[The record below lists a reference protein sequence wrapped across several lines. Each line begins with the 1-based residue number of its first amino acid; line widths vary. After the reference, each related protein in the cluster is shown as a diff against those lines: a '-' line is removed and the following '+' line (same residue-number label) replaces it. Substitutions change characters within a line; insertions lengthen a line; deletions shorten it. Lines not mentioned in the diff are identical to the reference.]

1 MKAPKTPEYEFG
13 GPIGATGIVF
23 GLPILMQLLYLGC
36 NGVSGCPAPALL
48 EPKTLTWQK
57 FKEQTPWPK
66 EGIWGFMSWEVT
78 GWLFA
83 YYFLS
88 LMLYRVLPAQEVYGT
103 KLRESGKALKYRF
116 NSFYSSVVQLV
127 ACAVGTYIYG
137 AEFPVWTFMTTNY
150 LQLLTTSTV
159 LTFIVSLYVYIGSF
173 SVKKGNPELRELARG
188 GHTGRIIYDFFIGRE
203 LNPRVTLPIFGEIDI
218 KSWLE
223 MRTALT
229 GWILFNCAFIAQQY
243 RNYGYISDS
252 ILVIASV
259 QAYYVLEGQYSELG
273 LLGMMDITQD
283 GLGFMLTWG
292 NMVWVP
298 FLYSTQCRYLSV
310 YPVHLGPVGVSAI
323 ATVFAIGLYI
333 FRSSNNQKALFRK
346 NPNHPAFTN
355 MTFIQTKRG
364 TKLLTGGWWGMARHI
379 NYFGDWLQSL
389 PFSLPTKFAGY
400 VILPAGSAV
409 AGNEVVK
416 MLDGRLVTPDGA
428 APWGMLFTYFYSAWF
443 GFLLIHRERRDDAAC
458 TEKYGKD
465 WDEYKNKV
473 REAPKVTLWPL
484 QILPDDSA
492 IINAIKSGDAHA
504 AELIIRAKDVSPSA
518 VSIDGKGLLSLIA
531 TEILEVVFHLHF
543 RSVHVD
549 PHERLGPI
557 YSDEERRLAESTFCN
572 LRQLFEFVLA
582 QGIDPA
588 QKSSDGRPGG
598 ASALALKYSIKH
610 EFDVDQDDFE
620 EWVLLEDALND
631 SFKNFFSRRLKVVN
645 YLSSSIENSHDHIL
659 ETEDIEQLNGI
670 VALRFADQQRCTEE
684 ATHANQLFCL
694 LHARQA
700 HGLYVGYKR
709 RNAQLDALDKDPPA
723 YLAEMHIPLANDDFN
738 SVSDSKEMEEIV
750 DHLHVKWNTL
760 NRVIEA
766 RRKHHAHFYSIN
778 HDYGHQAYIDKLVS
792 HRHIVLLAL
801 GRARKRLMA
810 ILYKKEQWYSWVRD
824 AQDDQEANREKE
836 QKKLKQET
844 ALFKR
849 YMKQMEARMD
859 LMRKKEEQ
867 KLQDAFLEEAYRE
880 RMAMNEDADDEA
892 WDPIEDMEDEQRH
905 RYIDL
910 IKHFLWMEVEVDH
923 PAALSSKPAEEPAPA
938 EEAPAST
945 KKLKN
950 KKKNKGKSNA
960 ATNSSPLEELQNL
973 LGQRKLLAMQ
983 ASGKQST
990 EPELKEPD
998 KKNIET
1004 EEEMRKRLSQGV
1016 KKNLDN
1022 ISGMQLVGTLENP
1035 HETWDKTAPMEDD
1048 EIDELIRDIRE
1059 IKLLLFCRLVLL
1071 QASLLPAAL
1080 RATTVQEFLDDTSV
1094 TEADLRDL
1102 CLKVA
1107 EPTLQDIR
1115 DACADF
1121 ARGDKADDKLPVEDD
1136 DDDDDDETMEQLL
1149 QSDERYSHLHTD
1161 DWFKARVIKEV
1172 ESHRARKKVRKSQRQ
1187 RKTKVMIC
1195 GKSIWNHA
1203 SENAMSRD
1211 GWLQFSVMAKDC
1223 DLKHAIQL
1231 CRNWSEFSDL
1241 NLLTLWQYFP
1251 ASNWTS
1257 WGQDRFMQQL
1267 QQLGFFP
1274 YFTDFDADQYSHHH
1288 QIGGRSQGRRQ
1299 HDIVEARNIL
1309 VGNMKRNDP
1318 VTRRFLQYLLM
1329 RRGELLVMVRDGKTG
1344 RVITAPSDE
1353 QLWTYRKKQGLGRA
1367 SKNDW
1372 FNILEVGPG
1381 FMKLTD
1387 VLREW
1392 RFGFDD
1398 YYDVF
1403 IWDFVPG
1410 EPHMNLYNIVVMEL
1424 RNAWRMRTPR
1434 EMYVHMEPLLRSLHR
1449 NAKTMRTRQIKPGEN
1464 LKSLW
1469 DTIADERSEFR
1480 LFDVSNQKVT
1490 MRKDTEIAESPY
1502 MFYNKANDI
1511 EDAILFPDELTSNK
1525 KSVAFREIRNGVAN
1539 IEDGILPSTARHFVK
1554 GLEAINKGRDPMK
1567 AMRMAKHDDQDI
1579 IWGLPKVW
1587 KTALLQAR
1595 GDKLK
1600 KSQRA
1605 LLQRTGLLNAY
1616 KTLSYDRRLQESDP
1630 MEMMERDRAFSFKE
1644 SFHAG
1649 DLEPGYNA
1657 KYNLLQETL
1666 RAMLKTPHVGSTDWI
1681 FFIAEILEWLDLRGD
1696 YDDYVQD
1703 PQYPWPHSFII
1714 QDIVQAFAMIAMF
1727 FPDSDATKLV
1737 TMFINSSQCDEFRKS
1752 GVFDLEERSKVRP
1765 DRRTRTSYKFRDKE
1779 FWKEWKEFYKTDRY
1793 FADVYPMEW
1802 SLTVRPIIAHLY
1814 QAGIIAPAYMQNH
1827 PEVVLG
1833 MATANKEPHRPDKLD
1848 LFINYEDQYGNFP
1861 MEFPPT
1867 FADPSKWPEVIPTA
1881 RSFSEKHSTARFA
1894 LLRLWSAAHYYP
1906 FMVGMF
1912 NRRNTSFLDSRGRSW
1927 EWKFVPK
1934 DMPGSELSAHHT
1946 TGKRLDVLKDKFGD
1960 RVVHRGDLILVM
1972 GEDGD
1977 DLLRYCTAVAFAM
1990 QTKPWLREIDLWK
2003 SFINVDFEFL
2013 LDLDS
2018 FWLD

>member
-36 NGVSGCPAPALL
+36 NNVSGCPAPALL

-88 LMLYRVLPAQEVYGT
+88 LVLYRVLPAQEVYGT

-116 NSFYSSVVQLV
+116 NSFWSSIVQLV
-127 ACAVGTYIYG
+127 ACAIGTYIYG
-137 AEFPVWTFMTTNY
+137 AEFPVWTFMTENY
-150 LQLLTTSTV
+150 LKLLTTSTV
-159 LTFIVSLYVYIGSF
+159 LTFIISTYVYIGSF

-203 LNPRVTLPIFGEIDI
+203 LNPRVTLPILGEIDI

-243 RNYGYISDS
+243 RNYGHVSDS
-252 ILVIASV
+252 ILVIALV

-310 YPVHLGPVGVSAI
+310 YPVHLGPIGVSAI

-346 NPNHPAFTN
+346 DPNNPAFAN

-443 GFLLIHRERRDDAAC
+443 GLLLIHRERRDDAAC
-458 TEKYGKD
+458 SEKYGKD
-465 WDEYKNKV
+465 WEEYKNKV
-473 REAPKVTLWPL
+473 RYR
-484 QILPDDSA
+484 ILP
-492 IINAIKSGDAHA
+492 G
-504 AELIIRAKDVSPSA
+504 
-518 VSIDGKGLLSLIA
+518 
-531 TEILEVVFHLHF
+531 
-543 RSVHVD
+543 
-549 PHERLGPI
+549 
-557 YSDEERRLAESTFCN
+557 
-572 LRQLFEFVLA
+572 
-582 QGIDPA
+582 
-588 QKSSDGRPGG
+588 
-598 ASALALKYSIKH
+598 
-610 EFDVDQDDFE
+610 
-620 EWVLLEDALND
+620 
-631 SFKNFFSRRLKVVN
+631 
-645 YLSSSIENSHDHIL
+645 
-659 ETEDIEQLNGI
+659 
-670 VALRFADQQRCTEE
+670 ALRFADKQRCTEE

-700 HGLYVGYKR
+700 HGLYIGYKR
-709 RNAQLDALDKDPPA
+709 RNAQLDTLDKDPPT
-723 YLAEMHIPLANDDFN
+723 YLAETDIPLANDDFS
-738 SVSDSKEMEEIV
+738 SVNDSKPMEEIV

-766 RRKHHAHFYSIN
+766 RRKHHAHFYSISY
-778 HDYGHQAYIDKLVS
+778 DYSHQAYIDKLVS

-810 ILYKKEQWYSWVRD
+810 ILYKKEQWYSWVRH
-824 AQDDQEANREKE
+824 AQDEEEANRDKE
-836 QKKLKQET
+836 QKKLKQEA

-849 YMKQMEARMD
+849 HMKQMETRMEIV
-859 LMRKKEEQ
+859 RKKEEQ

-880 RMAMNEDADDEA
+880 KMAMNAEDADDEA

-910 IKHFLWMEVEVDH
+910 IKHFLWMEVDEAATEQ
-923 PAALSSKPAEEPAPA
+923 PAPAEASSSKPAEEPAPV
-938 EEAPAST
+938 EEAKAPP

-950 KKKNKGKSNA
+950 KKKNKGKNVA
-960 ATNSSPLEELQNL
+960 SSPLEELQNL
-973 LGQRKLLAMQ
+973 LGQNKLLAMR
-983 ASGKQST
+983 ATGKHT
-990 EPELKEPD
+990 VEPELKEPD
-998 KKNIET
+998 KNNIET
-1004 EEEMRKRLSQGV
+1004 EEEMRQRLSQGV
-1016 KKNLDN
+1016 KKNLDGV
-1022 ISGMQLVGTLENP
+1022 SGMQLVGTLENP
-1035 HETWDKTAPMEDD
+1035 HETWDRTAPMEDD

-1059 IKLLLFCRLVLL
+1059 IKLLLFCRLVLS

-1136 DDDDDDETMEQLL
+1136 DDDDETMEELFKG
-1149 QSDERYSHLHTD
+1149 DKRYQHLHTD
-1161 DWFKARVIKEV
+1161 DWFKARVIKHV
-1172 ESHRARKKVRKSQRQ
+1172 ESQRLKKKVKKSQNHK
-1187 RKTKVMIC
+1187 KTKVTIC

-1203 SENAMSRD
+1203 SENVMSRD
-1211 GWLQFSVMAKDC
+1211 GWLQFSVIAKDC

-1251 ASNWTS
+1251 VSNWSS

-1274 YFTDFDADQYSHHH
+1274 YFTDFDADQYSHHR

-1299 HDIVEARNIL
+1299 HDIVETRNIL

-1318 VTRRFLQYLLM
+1318 VTRRFIQYLLM
-1329 RRGELLVMVRDGKTG
+1329 RRGEVLIMVRDGKTG
-1344 RVITAPSDE
+1344 RVITAPPDE
-1353 QLWTYRKKQGLGRA
+1353 HLWTYRKKQGLGRA

-1372 FNILEVGPG
+1372 FNILEVGPE

-1410 EPHMNLYNIVVMEL
+1410 EPHMELYNIVVMEL

-1434 EMYVHMEPLLRSLHR
+1434 EMYIHMEPLLRSLHR
-1449 NAKTMRTRQIKPGEN
+1449 NNKTMRTRQIKPGE
-1464 LKSLW
+1464 KVDSLW
-1469 DTIADERSEFR
+1469 DTIVDERSEFR
-1480 LFDVSNQKVT
+1480 LFDITGKKVT
-1490 MRKDTEIAESPY
+1490 MRKDSELAESPY
-1502 MFYNKANDI
+1502 MFYNEANEV

-1554 GLEAINKGRDPMK
+1554 GLEAINKGRDPIK
-1567 AMRMAKHDDQDI
+1567 AMRMAKHEDQDN

-1587 KTALLQAR
+1587 ETALLQAR
-1595 GDKLK
+1595 SGKLK

-1605 LLQRTGLLNAY
+1605 LLQRTGLLNTY
-1616 KTLSYDRRLQESDP
+1616 KTLSYDRRLEESDP

-1649 DLEPGYNA
+1649 DLEPGYNV
-1657 KYNLLQETL
+1657 KYEQLQERM

-1681 FFIAEILEWLDLRGD
+1681 FFIAEILEWLELRGD
-1696 YDDYVQD
+1696 YDEYVQD
-1703 PQYPWPHSFII
+1703 PQYPWPHGFIV
-1714 QDIVQAFAMIAMF
+1714 QDIVQAFAMMAMF

-1752 GVFDLEERSKVRP
+1752 GLFDPKERSKVRP
-1765 DRRTRTSYKFRDKE
+1765 DRRTRTSYKFREKG
-1779 FWKEWKEFYKTDRY
+1779 FWNEWKEFYNIKMDRY

-1802 SLTVRPIIAHLY
+1802 SLTVRPIIAHCLS
-1814 QAGIIAPAYMQNH
+1814 
-1827 PEVVLG
+1827 
-1833 MATANKEPHRPDKLD
+1833 
-1848 LFINYEDQYGNFP
+1848 
-1861 MEFPPT
+1861 
-1867 FADPSKWPEVIPTA
+1867 PSLI
-1881 RSFSEKHSTARFA
+1881 SE
-1894 LLRLWSAAHYYP
+1894 
-1906 FMVGMF
+1906 
-1912 NRRNTSFLDSRGRSW
+1912 
-1927 EWKFVPK
+1927 
-1934 DMPGSELSAHHT
+1934 
-1946 TGKRLDVLKDKFGD
+1946 
-1960 RVVHRGDLILVM
+1960 
-1972 GEDGD
+1972 
-1977 DLLRYCTAVAFAM
+1977 
-1990 QTKPWLREIDLWK
+1990 
-2003 SFINVDFEFL
+2003 
-2013 LDLDS
+2013 
-2018 FWLD
+2018 

>member
-36 NGVSGCPAPALL
+36 NDVSGCPAPALL

-88 LMLYRVLPAQEVYGT
+88 LVLYRVLPAQEVYGT

-116 NSFYSSVVQLV
+116 NSFSSSVVQLV
-127 ACAVGTYIYG
+127 ACAIGTYIYG

-159 LTFIVSLYVYIGSF
+159 LTFILSLYVYVGSF

-243 RNYGYISDS
+243 RNYGYVSDS
-252 ILVIASV
+252 ILVIATV

-346 NPNHPAFTN
+346 DPNHPAFAN

-458 TEKYGKD
+458 IEKYGKD
-465 WDEYKNKV
+465 WDEYKSK
-473 REAPKVTLWPL
+473 
-484 QILPDDSA
+484 
-492 IINAIKSGDAHA
+492 
-504 AELIIRAKDVSPSA
+504 
-518 VSIDGKGLLSLIA
+518 
-531 TEILEVVFHLHF
+531 
-543 RSVHVD
+543 
-549 PHERLGPI
+549 
-557 YSDEERRLAESTFCN
+557 
-572 LRQLFEFVLA
+572 
-582 QGIDPA
+582 
-588 QKSSDGRPGG
+588 
-598 ASALALKYSIKH
+598 
-610 EFDVDQDDFE
+610 
-620 EWVLLEDALND
+620 
-631 SFKNFFSRRLKVVN
+631 
-645 YLSSSIENSHDHIL
+645 
-659 ETEDIEQLNGI
+659 
-670 VALRFADQQRCTEE
+670 ALRFADQQRCTEE
-684 ATHANQLFCL
+684 ATHANELFCL

-700 HGLYVGYKR
+700 HGLYIGYKR
-709 RNAQLDALDKDPPA
+709 RNAQLDALDESPPD
-723 YLAEMHIPLANDDFN
+723 YLAGTHIPLANDDFD
-738 SVSDSKEMEEIV
+738 SVDDSKEMEEII

-766 RRKHHAHFYSIN
+766 RRKHHAHFYSISY
-778 HDYGHQAYIDKLVS
+778 DYGHQAYIDKLVS

-824 AQDDQEANREKE
+824 AQDDEELNREKE
-836 QKKLKQET
+836 QKKLKQEA

-849 YMKQMEARMD
+849 HMKQMEARME
-859 LMRKKEEQ
+859 LMRKREDQ

-910 IKHFLWMEVEVDH
+910 IKHFLWMEVEVEVDEATAEK
-923 PAALSSKPAEEPAPA
+923 PAPTEASSSKPADEPAPA
-938 EEAPAST
+938 EEAPVPT

-950 KKKNKGKSNA
+950 KKKNKGKANA
-960 ATNSSPLEELQNL
+960 AANSSPLEELQNL
-973 LGQRKLLAMQ
+973 LGQKKLLAIQ
-983 ASGKQST
+983 ASGKHST
-990 EPELKEPD
+990 ETELKEPD

-1004 EEEMRKRLSQGV
+1004 EDEMRKRLSQGV

-1022 ISGMQLVGTLENP
+1022 VSGMQLVGTIENP

-1080 RATTVQEFLDDTSV
+1080 RATTVQEFLEDTSV

-1107 EPTLQDIR
+1107 EPALQDIR
-1115 DACADF
+1115 DACADL
-1121 ARGDKADDKLPVEDD
+1121 ARGDNADDDLPVEDDD

-1149 QSDERYSHLHTD
+1149 QGDKRYHHLHTG
-1161 DWFKARVIKEV
+1161 DWFKERVIKEF
-1172 ESHRARKKVRKSQRQ
+1172 ERRRFFRKKTKKPKRQ
-1187 RKTKVMIC
+1187 KKTKVTIC

-1274 YFTDFDADQYSHHH
+1274 YFTDFDADKYSHHH

-1299 HDIVEARNIL
+1299 HDIVETRNIL

-1344 RVITAPSDE
+1344 RVITAPDDE

-1372 FNILEVGPG
+1372 FNILEVGPD

-1387 VLREW
+1387 ILREW

-1410 EPHMNLYNIVVMEL
+1410 EPHMELYNIVVMEL
-1424 RNAWRMRTPR
+1424 HNAWRMRTPR
-1434 EMYVHMEPLLRSLHR
+1434 DMYVHMEPLLRSLHR
-1449 NAKTMRTRQIKPGEN
+1449 NEKTMRTRQIKPGEN

-1480 LFDVSNQKVT
+1480 LFDVSNKKVT
-1490 MRKDTEIAESPY
+1490 MRKDTELAESPY
-1502 MFYNKANDI
+1502 MFYNKANEV
-1511 EDAILFPDELTSNK
+1511 EDAILFPDELTSDR
-1525 KSVAFREIRNGVAN
+1525 KSVAFREIRNGVAS
-1539 IEDGILPSTARHFVK
+1539 IEDAILPSTARHFVK
-1554 GLEAINKGRDPMK
+1554 GLEAINKGKDPMK
-1567 AMRMAKHDDQDI
+1567 AMRMAKHEDQDN

-1587 KTALLQAR
+1587 ETALLQAR
-1595 GDKLK
+1595 SDKLK
-1600 KSQRA
+1600 KSQKA
-1605 LLQRTGLLNAY
+1605 LLQRTGLLHAY
-1616 KTLSYDRRLQESDP
+1616 KTLSYDRRLEESDP

-1666 RAMLKTPHVGSTDWI
+1666 RAMLKTSHVGSTDWI

-1703 PQYPWPHSFII
+1703 PQYPWPHSFIV

-1727 FPDSDATKLV
+1727 FPNSDVAKLP
-1737 TMFINSSQCDEFRKS
+1737 TMFVNSSQCDEFRKS
-1752 GVFDLEERSKVRP
+1752 GVFDPKERSKVRP
-1765 DRRTRTSYKFRDKE
+1765 DRRTRTSYKFREKE
-1779 FWKEWKEFYKTDRY
+1779 FWKEWKEFYKTERY
-1793 FADVYPMEW
+1793 FGDVYPMEW

-1814 QAGIIAPAYMQNH
+1814 QAGVIAPAYMQNH

-1848 LFINYEDQYGNFP
+1848 LFINYHDQYGNFP
-1861 MEFPPT
+1861 MTYPPT
-1867 FADPSKWPEVIPTA
+1867 FVDPSKWPEVIPTA
-1881 RSFSEKHSTARFA
+1881 RTFSQKHPAARFA
-1894 LLRLWSAAHYYP
+1894 LLRLWSAPHYYP
-1906 FMVGMF
+1906 FMVGLF

-1934 DMPGSELSAHHT
+1934 DMPGSEFSAHHT

-1972 GEDGD
+1972 GVDED
-1977 DLLRYCTAVAFAM
+1977 DLLRFCTAVAFAM

-2013 LDLDS
+2013 LDLES

>member
-1 MKAPKTPEYEFG
+1 MKASKMPEYEFG

-36 NGVSGCPAPALL
+36 NDVSGCPAPALL
-48 EPKTLTWQK
+48 DPKTLTWQK

-88 LMLYRVLPAQEVYGT
+88 LVLYRVLPAQEVYGT

-116 NSFYSSVVQLV
+116 NSFSSSVMQLV

-150 LQLLTTSTV
+150 IQLLTTSTV

-243 RNYGYISDS
+243 RNYGYVSDS
-252 ILVIASV
+252 ILVIATV

-346 NPNHPAFTN
+346 DPNHPAFVN
-355 MTFIQTKRG
+355 MSFIQTKRG

-416 MLDGRLVTPDGA
+416 MLDGRLVTPDSA

-458 TEKYGKD
+458 IEKYGKD
-465 WDEYKNKV
+465 WNEYKSK
-473 REAPKVTLWPL
+473 
-484 QILPDDSA
+484 
-492 IINAIKSGDAHA
+492 
-504 AELIIRAKDVSPSA
+504 
-518 VSIDGKGLLSLIA
+518 
-531 TEILEVVFHLHF
+531 
-543 RSVHVD
+543 
-549 PHERLGPI
+549 
-557 YSDEERRLAESTFCN
+557 
-572 LRQLFEFVLA
+572 
-582 QGIDPA
+582 
-588 QKSSDGRPGG
+588 
-598 ASALALKYSIKH
+598 
-610 EFDVDQDDFE
+610 
-620 EWVLLEDALND
+620 
-631 SFKNFFSRRLKVVN
+631 
-645 YLSSSIENSHDHIL
+645 
-659 ETEDIEQLNGI
+659 
-670 VALRFADQQRCTEE
+670 
-684 ATHANQLFCL
+684 
-694 LHARQA
+694 
-700 HGLYVGYKR
+700 
-709 RNAQLDALDKDPPA
+709 LDALDEDPPD
-723 YLAEMHIPLANDDFN
+723 YLAGTHIPLANDDFD
-738 SVSDSKEMEEIV
+738 SVDDSKEIEEII

-766 RRKHHAHFYSIN
+766 RRKYHAHFYSISY
-778 HDYGHQAYIDKLVS
+778 DYGHQAYIDKLVS

-801 GRARKRLMA
+801 GRARKRLTA

-824 AQDDQEANREKE
+824 AQDDEEANREKE
-836 QKKLKQET
+836 QKKLKQEA

-849 YMKQMEARMD
+849 HMKQMEARME
-859 LMRKKEEQ
+859 LMRKREEQ

-892 WDPIEDMEDEQRH
+892 WDPIEDMEDEQRY
-905 RYIDL
+905 RYIGL
-910 IKHFLWMEVEVDH
+910 VKHFLWMEVEVDETTAEK
-923 PAALSSKPAEEPAPA
+923 PAPTDASSSKPAEEPAPA
-938 EEAPAST
+938 EEAPAPT

-960 ATNSSPLEELQNL
+960 TANSSPLEELQNL
-973 LGQRKLLAMQ
+973 LGQKKLLAMQ
-983 ASGKQST
+983 ASGEHST
-990 EPELKEPD
+990 ETELKEPD

-1022 ISGMQLVGTLENP
+1022 ISGMQLVGTIENP
-1035 HETWDKTAPMEDD
+1035 HETWDKTAPMEGD

-1121 ARGDKADDKLPVEDD
+1121 ARGDKVDDNIPVED

-1149 QSDERYSHLHTD
+1149 QGDKRYHHLHTD
-1161 DWFKARVIKEV
+1161 DWFKERVIKEV
-1172 ESHRARKKVRKSQRQ
+1172 ERRRFFKKKAKLSKHQ
-1187 RKTKVMIC
+1187 RKTKVTIC

-1274 YFTDFDADQYSHHH
+1274 YFTDFDADKYSHHH

-1299 HDIVEARNIL
+1299 HDIVETRNIL

-1329 RRGELLVMVRDGKTG
+1329 RRGELLV
-1344 RVITAPSDE
+1344 
-1353 QLWTYRKKQGLGRA
+1353 
-1367 SKNDW
+1367 
-1372 FNILEVGPG
+1372 
-1381 FMKLTD
+1381 
-1387 VLREW
+1387 

-1410 EPHMNLYNIVVMEL
+1410 EPHMDLYNIVVMEL

-1434 EMYVHMEPLLRSLHR
+1434 DMYVHMEFLLRSLHR
-1449 NAKTMRTRQIKPGEN
+1449 NEKTMRTRQIKPGEN

-1480 LFDVSNQKVT
+1480 LFDVSNKKVT
-1490 MRKDTEIAESPY
+1490 MRKDTELAESPY
-1502 MFYNKANDI
+1502 MFYNKANEV
-1511 EDAILFPDELTSNK
+1511 EDAILFPDELTSDR
-1525 KSVAFREIRNGVAN
+1525 KSVAFREIRNGVAS

-1554 GLEAINKGRDPMK
+1554 RLEAINKGKDPMK
-1567 AMRMAKHDDQDI
+1567 AMRMAKHDDQDN

-1587 KTALLQAR
+1587 ETALLQAR
-1595 GDKLK
+1595 SDKLK
-1600 KSQRA
+1600 KSQKA

-1616 KTLSYDRRLQESDP
+1616 KTLSYDRRLEESDP

-1649 DLEPGYNA
+1649 DLEQGYNA

-1666 RAMLKTPHVGSTDWI
+1666 RAMLKTPH
-1681 FFIAEILEWLDLRGD
+1681 
-1696 YDDYVQD
+1696 
-1703 PQYPWPHSFII
+1703 YPWPHSFIV
-1714 QDIVQAFAMIAMF
+1714 QDIVQAFVMIAMF
-1727 FPDSDATKLV
+1727 FPNSDVAKLP
-1737 TMFINSSQCDEFRKS
+1737 T
-1752 GVFDLEERSKVRP
+1752 
-1765 DRRTRTSYKFRDKE
+1765 RDKE
-1779 FWKEWKEFYKTDRY
+1779 FWKEWKEFYKTERY
-1793 FADVYPMEW
+1793 FGDVYPMEW
-1802 SLTVRPIIAHLY
+1802 SLAVRPIIAHLY
-1814 QAGIIAPAYMQNH
+1814 QAGVIGPAYMQNH
-1827 PEVVLG
+1827 PEVLLG
-1833 MATANKEPHRPDKLD
+1833 MVTANTELHRPNKLD
-1848 LFINYEDQYGNFP
+1848 LFINYQDQYGNFP
-1861 MEFPPT
+1861 MTFPPT
-1867 FADPSKWPEVIPTA
+1867 FVDPSKWPQVIPTA
-1881 RSFSEKHSTARFA
+1881 RTFSQKHSTARFA
-1894 LLRLWSAAHYYP
+1894 LLRLWSAPHHYP

-1934 DMPGSELSAHHT
+1934 DMPGSEFSAHHT

-1972 GEDGD
+1972 GVDED
-1977 DLLRYCTAVAFAM
+1977 DLLRFCTAVTFAM

-2013 LDLDS
+2013 LDLES

>member
-36 NGVSGCPAPALL
+36 NDVSGCPTPALL
-48 EPKTLTWQK
+48 EPRTLTWQK

-88 LMLYRVLPAQEVYGT
+88 LVLYQVLPAQEVYGT

-116 NSFYSSVVQLV
+116 NSFSSSVVQLV

-150 LQLLTTSTV
+150 IQLLTTSTV

-243 RNYGYISDS
+243 RNYGYVSDS
-252 ILVIASV
+252 ILVIATV

-273 LLGMMDITQD
+273 LLSMMDITQD

-298 FLYSTQCRYLSV
+298 FLYSTQCRYLSL
-310 YPVHLGPVGVSAI
+310 YPVHLGPLGVSAI

-346 NPNHPAFTN
+346 DPNHPAFGN

-458 TEKYGKD
+458 IEKYGKD
-465 WDEYKNKV
+465 WDEYKSK
-473 REAPKVTLWPL
+473 
-484 QILPDDSA
+484 
-492 IINAIKSGDAHA
+492 
-504 AELIIRAKDVSPSA
+504 
-518 VSIDGKGLLSLIA
+518 
-531 TEILEVVFHLHF
+531 
-543 RSVHVD
+543 
-549 PHERLGPI
+549 
-557 YSDEERRLAESTFCN
+557 
-572 LRQLFEFVLA
+572 
-582 QGIDPA
+582 
-588 QKSSDGRPGG
+588 
-598 ASALALKYSIKH
+598 
-610 EFDVDQDDFE
+610 
-620 EWVLLEDALND
+620 
-631 SFKNFFSRRLKVVN
+631 
-645 YLSSSIENSHDHIL
+645 
-659 ETEDIEQLNGI
+659 
-670 VALRFADQQRCTEE
+670 ALRFADQQRCTEE
-684 ATHANQLFCL
+684 ATHANELFCL

-700 HGLYVGYKR
+700 HGLYIGYKR
-709 RNAQLDALDKDPPA
+709 RNAQLDALDENPPD
-723 YLAEMHIPLANDDFN
+723 YLAGTHIPLANDDFD
-738 SVSDSKEMEEIV
+738 SVDDRKEMEEII

-766 RRKHHAHFYSIN
+766 RRKHHAHFYSISY
-778 HDYGHQAYIDKLVS
+778 DYGHQAYIDKLVS

-801 GRARKRLMA
+801 GRARKRLIA

-824 AQDDQEANREKE
+824 AQDDEELCREKE
-836 QKKLKQET
+836 QKKLKQEA
-844 ALFKR
+844 ALFKH
-849 YMKQMEARMD
+849 
-859 LMRKKEEQ
+859 
-867 KLQDAFLEEAYRE
+867 
-880 RMAMNEDADDEA
+880 DEA

-910 IKHFLWMEVEVDH
+910 IKHFLWMEVEVDEATAEK
-923 PAALSSKPAEEPAPA
+923 PAPIDASSSKPAEEPAPA
-938 EEAPAST
+938 EEAPAPT

-950 KKKNKGKSNA
+950 KKKNKGKTNA
-960 ATNSSPLEELQNL
+960 AANSSPLEELQNL
-973 LGQRKLLAMQ
+973 LGQKKLLAMQ
-983 ASGKQST
+983 ASGKHST
-990 EPELKEPD
+990 ETELKEPD

-1022 ISGMQLVGTLENP
+1022 VSGMQLVGTIENP

-1102 CLKVA
+1102 CLKVS

-1121 ARGDKADDKLPVEDD
+1121 ACGDNADDDLPVED

-1149 QSDERYSHLHTD
+1149 QGDKRYHHLHTD
-1161 DWFKARVIKEV
+1161 DWFKERVIKEV
-1172 ESHRARKKVRKSQRQ
+1172 ERRRFFKKKTKKMKRQ
-1187 RKTKVMIC
+1187 RKTKVKIC

-1274 YFTDFDADQYSHHH
+1274 YFTDFDADKYSHHH

-1299 HDIVEARNIL
+1299 HDIVETRNIL

-1344 RVITAPSDE
+1344 RVITAPDDE

-1372 FNILEVGPG
+1372 FNILEVGPD

-1387 VLREW
+1387 ILREW

-1410 EPHMNLYNIVVMEL
+1410 EPHMDLYNIVVMEL

-1434 EMYVHMEPLLRSLHR
+1434 DMYVHMESLLRSLHR
-1449 NAKTMRTRQIKPGEN
+1449 NEKTMRTRQIKPGEN

-1480 LFDVSNQKVT
+1480 LFDVSNKKVT
-1490 MRKDTEIAESPY
+1490 MRKDTELAESPY
-1502 MFYNKANDI
+1502 MFYNKANEV
-1511 EDAILFPDELTSNK
+1511 EDAILFPDELTSDK
-1525 KSVAFREIRNGVAN
+1525 KSVAFREIRNGVAS

-1554 GLEAINKGRDPMK
+1554 GLEAINKGKNPMQ
-1567 AMRMAKHDDQDI
+1567 AMRMAKHEDQDN

-1587 KTALLQAR
+1587 ETALLQAR
-1595 GDKLK
+1595 SDKLK
-1600 KSQRA
+1600 KAQKA
-1605 LLQRTGLLNAY
+1605 LLQRTGLLHAY
-1616 KTLSYDRRLQESDP
+1616 KTLSYDRRLEESDP

-1703 PQYPWPHSFII
+1703 PQYPWPHSFIV

-1727 FPDSDATKLV
+1727 FPRSDVAKLP
-1737 TMFINSSQCDEFRKS
+1737 TMFVNSSQCDEFRKS
-1752 GVFDLEERSKVRP
+1752 GVFDPKERSKVRP

-1779 FWKEWKEFYKTDRY
+1779 FWKEWKEFYKTERY
-1793 FADVYPMEW
+1793 FGDVYPMEW

-1814 QAGIIAPAYMQNH
+1814 QAGVIAPAYMQNH

-1833 MATANKEPHRPDKLD
+1833 MVTANKEPHRPEKLD
-1848 LFINYEDQYGNFP
+1848 LFINYQDQYGNFP
-1861 MEFPPT
+1861 MTYPPT
-1867 FADPSKWPEVIPTA
+1867 FVDPSKWPQVIPTA
-1881 RSFSEKHSTARFA
+1881 RTFSSKHPTARFA
-1894 LLRLWSAAHYYP
+1894 VLRLWSAPHYYP

-1934 DMPGSELSAHHT
+1934 DMPGSEFSAHHT

-1972 GEDGD
+1972 GVDED
-1977 DLLRYCTAVAFAM
+1977 DLLRFCTAVTFAM

-2013 LDLDS
+2013 PDLES

>member
-36 NGVSGCPAPALL
+36 NDVSGCPAPALL
-48 EPKTLTWQK
+48 DPKTLTWQK

-66 EGIWGFMSWEVT
+66 DGIWGFMSWEVT

-88 LMLYRVLPAQEVYGT
+88 LVLYRVLPAQEVYGT

-116 NSFYSSVVQLV
+116 NSFSSSVVQLA

-159 LTFIVSLYVYIGSF
+159 LTFIVSLYVYVGSF

-243 RNYGYISDS
+243 RNYGYVSDS
-252 ILVIASV
+252 ILVIATV

-310 YPVHLGPVGVSAI
+310 YPVHLGPIGVCAI

-346 NPNHPAFTN
+346 DPNNPAFAN

-458 TEKYGKD
+458 IEKYGKD
-465 WDEYKNKV
+465 WDEYKSK
-473 REAPKVTLWPL
+473 
-484 QILPDDSA
+484 
-492 IINAIKSGDAHA
+492 
-504 AELIIRAKDVSPSA
+504 
-518 VSIDGKGLLSLIA
+518 
-531 TEILEVVFHLHF
+531 
-543 RSVHVD
+543 
-549 PHERLGPI
+549 
-557 YSDEERRLAESTFCN
+557 
-572 LRQLFEFVLA
+572 
-582 QGIDPA
+582 
-588 QKSSDGRPGG
+588 
-598 ASALALKYSIKH
+598 
-610 EFDVDQDDFE
+610 
-620 EWVLLEDALND
+620 
-631 SFKNFFSRRLKVVN
+631 
-645 YLSSSIENSHDHIL
+645 
-659 ETEDIEQLNGI
+659 
-670 VALRFADQQRCTEE
+670 ALRFANQQRCTEE
-684 ATHANQLFCL
+684 ATHANELFCL

-700 HGLYVGYKR
+700 HGLYIGYKR
-709 RNAQLDALDKDPPA
+709 RNAQLDALDENPPD
-723 YLAEMHIPLANDDFN
+723 YLAGTHIPLANDDFD
-738 SVSDSKEMEEIV
+738 SVDDSKEMEEII

-766 RRKHHAHFYSIN
+766 RRKHHAHFYSISY
-778 HDYGHQAYIDKLVS
+778 DYGHQAYIDKLVS

-810 ILYKKEQWYSWVRD
+810 ILYMKEQWYSWVRD
-824 AQDDQEANREKE
+824 AQDDEELNREKE
-836 QKKLKQET
+836 QKKLKQEA

-849 YMKQMEARMD
+849 HMKQMEARME
-859 LMRKKEEQ
+859 LMRKREDQ

-892 WDPIEDMEDEQRH
+892 WDPTFPLKTRKTITT
-905 RYIDL
+905 
-910 IKHFLWMEVEVDH
+910 KPW
-923 PAALSSKPAEEPAPA
+923 SSCCKVISDIIIFTLMIGLENER
-938 EEAPAST
+938 
-945 KKLKN
+945 LK
-950 KKKNKGKSNA
+950 KSN
-960 ATNSSPLEELQNL
+960 
-973 LGQRKLLAMQ
+973 
-983 ASGKQST
+983 
-990 EPELKEPD
+990 
-998 KKNIET
+998 
-1004 EEEMRKRLSQGV
+1004 
-1016 KKNLDN
+1016 
-1022 ISGMQLVGTLENP
+1022 
-1035 HETWDKTAPMEDD
+1035 
-1048 EIDELIRDIRE
+1048 
-1059 IKLLLFCRLVLL
+1059 
-1071 QASLLPAAL
+1071 
-1080 RATTVQEFLDDTSV
+1080 
-1094 TEADLRDL
+1094 
-1102 CLKVA
+1102 
-1107 EPTLQDIR
+1107 
-1115 DACADF
+1115 
-1121 ARGDKADDKLPVEDD
+1121 
-1136 DDDDDDETMEQLL
+1136 
-1149 QSDERYSHLHTD
+1149 
-1161 DWFKARVIKEV
+1161 
-1172 ESHRARKKVRKSQRQ
+1172 
-1187 RKTKVMIC
+1187 
-1195 GKSIWNHA
+1195 SIWNHA

-1274 YFTDFDADQYSHHH
+1274 YFTDFDADKYTHHH

-1299 HDIVEARNIL
+1299 HDIVETRNIL

-1344 RVITAPSDE
+1344 RVITAPDDE

-1372 FNILEVGPG
+1372 FNILEVGPD

-1387 VLREW
+1387 ILREW

-1410 EPHMNLYNIVVMEL
+1410 EPHMDLYNIVVMEL

-1434 EMYVHMEPLLRSLHR
+1434 DMYVHMESLLRSLHR
-1449 NAKTMRTRQIKPGEN
+1449 NEKTMRTRQIKPGEN

-1480 LFDVSNQKVT
+1480 LFDVSNKKVT
-1490 MRKDTEIAESPY
+1490 IRKDAQSPY
-1502 MFYNKANDI
+1502 MFYNKANEV
-1511 EDAILFPDELTSNK
+1511 EDAILFPDELTSDR
-1525 KSVAFREIRNGVAN
+1525 KSVAFREIRNGVAS

-1554 GLEAINKGRDPMK
+1554 GLEAINKGKDPMK
-1567 AMRMAKHDDQDI
+1567 AMRMAKHEDQDN

-1587 KTALLQAR
+1587 ETALLQAR
-1595 GDKLK
+1595 SDKLK
-1600 KSQRA
+1600 NAQKA
-1605 LLQRTGLLNAY
+1605 LLQRTGLLHAY
-1616 KTLSYDRRLQESDP
+1616 KTLSYDRRLEESDA

-1666 RAMLKTPHVGSTDWI
+1666 RAMLKTPRVGSTDWI

-1703 PQYPWPHSFII
+1703 PQYPGPHSFIV
-1714 QDIVQAFAMIAMF
+1714 QDIIQAFAMIAMF
-1727 FPDSDATKLV
+1727 FPNSDVAKLP
-1737 TMFINSSQCDEFRKS
+1737 TMFVNSSQCDEFRKS
-1752 GVFDLEERSKVRP
+1752 GVFDPKERSKVRP

-1779 FWKEWKEFYKTDRY
+1779 FWKEWKEFYKTERY

-1802 SLTVRPIIAHLY
+1802 SLAVRPIIAHLY
-1814 QAGIIAPAYMQNH
+1814 QAGVIAPAYMQSH

-1833 MATANKEPHRPDKLD
+1833 MATATKNP
-1848 LFINYEDQYGNFP
+1848 IA
-1861 MEFPPT
+1861 PT
-1867 FADPSKWPEVIPTA
+1867 NSTSSSTTKTNTA
-1881 RSFSEKHSTARFA
+1881 
-1894 LLRLWSAAHYYP
+1894 
-1906 FMVGMF
+1906 
-1912 NRRNTSFLDSRGRSW
+1912 TS
-1927 EWKFVPK
+1927 
-1934 DMPGSELSAHHT
+1934 
-1946 TGKRLDVLKDKFGD
+1946 
-1960 RVVHRGDLILVM
+1960 
-1972 GEDGD
+1972 
-1977 DLLRYCTAVAFAM
+1977 
-1990 QTKPWLREIDLWK
+1990 Q
-2003 SFINVDFEFL
+2003 
-2013 LDLDS
+2013 
-2018 FWLD
+2018 

>member
-1 MKAPKTPEYEFG
+1 MAP
-13 GPIGATGIVF
+13 IV
-23 GLPILMQLLYLGC
+23 P
-36 NGVSGCPAPALL
+36 
-48 EPKTLTWQK
+48 
-57 FKEQTPWPK
+57 
-66 EGIWGFMSWEVT
+66 
-78 GWLFA
+78 
-83 YYFLS
+83 
-88 LMLYRVLPAQEVYGT
+88 
-103 KLRESGKALKYRF
+103 
-116 NSFYSSVVQLV
+116 
-127 ACAVGTYIYG
+127 
-137 AEFPVWTFMTTNY
+137 
-150 LQLLTTSTV
+150 
-159 LTFIVSLYVYIGSF
+159 
-173 SVKKGNPELRELARG
+173 
-188 GHTGRIIYDFFIGRE
+188 
-203 LNPRVTLPIFGEIDI
+203 
-218 KSWLE
+218 
-223 MRTALT
+223 
-229 GWILFNCAFIAQQY
+229 
-243 RNYGYISDS
+243 
-252 ILVIASV
+252 
-259 QAYYVLEGQYSELG
+259 
-273 LLGMMDITQD
+273 
-283 GLGFMLTWG
+283 
-292 NMVWVP
+292 
-298 FLYSTQCRYLSV
+298 QC
-310 YPVHLGPVGVSAI
+310 
-323 ATVFAIGLYI
+323 
-333 FRSSNNQKALFRK
+333 Q
-346 NPNHPAFTN
+346 
-355 MTFIQTKRG
+355 
-364 TKLLTGGWWGMARHI
+364 
-379 NYFGDWLQSL
+379 
-389 PFSLPTKFAGY
+389 
-400 VILPAGSAV
+400 
-409 AGNEVVK
+409 
-416 MLDGRLVTPDGA
+416 
-428 APWGMLFTYFYSAWF
+428 
-443 GFLLIHRERRDDAAC
+443 
-458 TEKYGKD
+458 
-465 WDEYKNKV
+465 
-473 REAPKVTLWPL
+473 
-484 QILPDDSA
+484 
-492 IINAIKSGDAHA
+492 
-504 AELIIRAKDVSPSA
+504 
-518 VSIDGKGLLSLIA
+518 
-531 TEILEVVFHLHF
+531 
-543 RSVHVD
+543 
-549 PHERLGPI
+549 
-557 YSDEERRLAESTFCN
+557 
-572 LRQLFEFVLA
+572 
-582 QGIDPA
+582 
-588 QKSSDGRPGG
+588 
-598 ASALALKYSIKH
+598 
-610 EFDVDQDDFE
+610 
-620 EWVLLEDALND
+620 
-631 SFKNFFSRRLKVVN
+631 
-645 YLSSSIENSHDHIL
+645 
-659 ETEDIEQLNGI
+659 
-670 VALRFADQQRCTEE
+670 ALRFADQQRCTEE
-684 ATHANQLFCL
+684 ATHANELFCL

-700 HGLYVGYKR
+700 HGLYIGYKR
-709 RNAQLDALDKDPPA
+709 RNAQLDALDENPPD
-723 YLAEMHIPLANDDFN
+723 YLAGTHIPLANDDFD
-738 SVSDSKEMEEIV
+738 SVDDSKEMEEII

-766 RRKHHAHFYSIN
+766 RRKHHAHFYSISY
-778 HDYGHQAYIDKLVS
+778 DYGHQAYIDKLVS

-824 AQDDQEANREKE
+824 AQDDEEFNREKE
-836 QKKLKQET
+836 QKKLKQEA

-849 YMKQMEARMD
+849 HMKQMEARME
-859 LMRKKEEQ
+859 LMRKREDQ

-880 RMAMNEDADDEA
+880 RMAMKEDANDEA

-910 IKHFLWMEVEVDH
+910 IKHFLWMEVEVDEATAEK
-923 PAALSSKPAEEPAPA
+923 PVPTDASSSKPADEPAPA
-938 EEAPAST
+938 EEAPAPT

-950 KKKNKGKSNA
+950 KKKNKGKANA
-960 ATNSSPLEELQNL
+960 AANSSPLEELQNL
-973 LGQRKLLAMQ
+973 LGQKKLLAMH
-983 ASGKQST
+983 ASGKHST
-990 EPELKEPD
+990 
-998 KKNIET
+998 ET
-1004 EEEMRKRLSQGV
+1004 EEEMRKRLSQGG

-1022 ISGMQLVGTLENP
+1022 VSGMQLVGTIENP

-1080 RATTVQEFLDDTSV
+1080 RATTFQEFLDDTSV

-1121 ARGDKADDKLPVEDD
+1121 ARGDKADDDLPVEDDD

-1149 QSDERYSHLHTD
+1149 QGDKRYHHLHTN
-1161 DWFKARVIKEV
+1161 DWFKERVIKEV
-1172 ESHRARKKVRKSQRQ
+1172 ERRRFFKKKTKKSRRQ
-1187 RKTKVMIC
+1187 RKTKVTIC

-1231 CRNWSEFSDL
+1231 SRNWSEFSDL

-1274 YFTDFDADQYSHHH
+1274 YFTDFDADKYSHHH

-1299 HDIVEARNIL
+1299 HDIVETRNIL
-1309 VGNMKRNDP
+1309 VGNMKRNDS

-1329 RRGELLVMVRDGKTG
+1329 RRGELLVTVRDGKTG
-1344 RVITAPSDE
+1344 RVITAPDDE

-1372 FNILEVGPG
+1372 FNILEVGPD

-1387 VLREW
+1387 ILREW

-1410 EPHMNLYNIVVMEL
+1410 EPHMDLYNIVVMEL

-1434 EMYVHMEPLLRSLHR
+1434 DMYVHMESLLRSLHR
-1449 NAKTMRTRQIKPGEN
+1449 NEKTMRTRQIKPGEN

-1480 LFDVSNQKVT
+1480 LFDVSNKKVT
-1490 MRKDTEIAESPY
+1490 MRKDTELAESPY
-1502 MFYNKANDI
+1502 MFYNKANEV
-1511 EDAILFPDELTSNK
+1511 EDAILFPDELTSDR
-1525 KSVAFREIRNGVAN
+1525 KSVAFREIRNGVAS

-1554 GLEAINKGRDPMK
+1554 GLEAINKGKNPMQ
-1567 AMRMAKHDDQDI
+1567 AMRMAKHEDQDN

-1587 KTALLQAR
+1587 ETALLQAR
-1595 GDKLK
+1595 NDKLK
-1600 KSQRA
+1600 KSQKA
-1605 LLQRTGLLNAY
+1605 LLQRTGLLHAY
-1616 KTLSYDRRLQESDP
+1616 KTLSYDRRLEESDP

-1703 PQYPWPHSFII
+1703 PQYPWPHSFIV

-1727 FPDSDATKLV
+1727 FPNSDVAKLP
-1737 TMFINSSQCDEFRKS
+1737 TMFVNSSQCEEFRKS
-1752 GVFDLEERSKVRP
+1752 GVFDPKERSKVRP
-1765 DRRTRTSYKFRDKE
+1765 DRRTRTSYKFREKE
-1779 FWKEWKEFYKTDRY
+1779 FWKEWKEFYKTERY
-1793 FADVYPMEW
+1793 FGDVYPMEW

-1814 QAGIIAPAYMQNH
+1814 QAGVIAPAYMQNH

-1833 MATANKEPHRPDKLD
+1833 MVTANKEPHRPDKLD
-1848 LFINYEDQYGNFP
+1848 LFINYQDQYGNFP
-1861 MEFPPT
+1861 MTFPPT
-1867 FADPSKWPEVIPTA
+1867 FVDPSKWPQVIPTA
-1881 RSFSEKHSTARFA
+1881 RTFSEKHPTARFA
-1894 LLRLWSAAHYYP
+1894 VLRLWSAPHYYP

-1934 DMPGSELSAHHT
+1934 DMPGSEFSAHHT

-1972 GEDGD
+1972 GMDED
-1977 DLLRYCTAVAFAM
+1977 DLLRFCTAVTFAM

-2013 LDLDS
+2013 LDLDA